1 LNRDHGPRTTDH
13 GLKSSSSSSSSSSSI
28 FSSIWTRALILALL
42 LIFLGGGQA
51 PGFVPPPNGQARS
64 AVVDVFI
71 DSGAVPLA
79 AWQVELA
86 AERGKVKIIAIEGG
100 EHPAYKEP
108 PRHDP
113 AAIGYKRIVLAA
125 FNTGKDLPKGKT
137 RVARLRLQ
145 TLGDT
150 EPDYATRLD
159 AAAAP
164 DGKRIR
170 ATVSLV
176 KG

>member
-1 LNRDHGPRTTDH
+1 
-13 GLKSSSSSSSSSSSI
+13 
-28 FSSIWTRALILALL
+28 
-42 LIFLGGGQA
+42 
-51 PGFVPPPNGQARS
+51 V
-64 AVVDVFI
+64 VVDIFI

-86 AERGKVKIIAIEGG
+86 AERGKVKIVAIEGG

-108 PRHDP
+108 PRYDP
-113 AAIGYKRIVLAA
+113 AAIGYKRVVLAA

-145 TLGDT
+145 VFGDT
-150 EPDYATRLD
+150 EPEYVTRLD
-159 AAAAP
+159 VAASP
-164 DGKRIR
+164 DGKRIK
-170 ATVSLV
+170 AVVSLV